1 MSDLM
6 ARIVCRGKTKR
17 RGWRRGSVQSNR
29 VQRADRA
36 YPGGTAPTISSTNPW
51 QFRVR
56 RKERPAV
63 TFPSLLT
70 SSATTELG
78 AIPLVACMPLF
89 YSTAPAHKGPKPTGK
104 DASAASFVDL
114 ETRPRSE
121 DRKSVV

>member
-1 MSDLM
+1 MSDSM

-56 RKERPAV
+56 RKEQPAI

-70 SSATTELG
+70 SSATEELG
-78 AIPLVACMPLF
+78 AMLLLACMQLS
-89 YSTAPAHKGPKPTGK
+89 YSTAPAHKEPKPTGK
-104 DASAASFVDL
+104 DARAARLVDL
-114 ETRPRSE
+114 ETRSSS
-121 DRKSVV
+121 KAS